1 MKEIIK
7 KETFWRWLLIAALII
22 CVIPLLWIAVYNH
35 SSADDYSYGCLARW
49 AWTDTHNLFR
59 VFAAAGEKIKNTYLN
74 WQGSYSAVALFALQ
88 PSVWGEE
95 FYGCTTVIVLGLLL
109 FGTLFFCR
117 RMVTIL
123 GGKRITGDL
132 IALVLTLL
140 SIELLPSPVAGFFWW
155 NGSVYYVVFYA
166 LFLIETSLLMEVVQK
181 DQCRAGKL
189 AVLCIL
195 GAFLAGGN
203 YITALL
209 AMETGFLLLLGA
221 VLRKRKAVWKI
232 GIVYLLTVTGFLVNC
247 LAPGNAVRQSAFES
261 WSPVRAVLYSYHEA
275 YNYMIEWSQPLVLLG
290 LVFLIPFVW
299 KLPSLLPTHK
309 KSMWGYLIALAVQY
323 SLFASTFAPTLYAYG
338 AVGAGR
344 IQNVRF
350 FFWLLSCV
358 IMEYI
363 VICMIR
369 QALPE
374 ASEAVGGEYAGIFFG
389 CILALGAFFAGN
401 TLLADDT
408 RDLVSVTA
416 VKSLISG
423 EAKTYDMEM
432 KQRQQAYLSD
442 TAQVQVSPLT
452 AKPELL
458 FWEDITDNPDEWI
471 NQVVA
476 RFYRKD
482 EVYLE
487 EDAHDT
493 IPWIKEWN

>member
-1 MKEIIK
+1 MKKIVTEK
-7 KETFWRWLLIAALII
+7 FWRAMLLVILVI

-49 AWTDTHNLFR
+49 AWTDTHNIFQ
-59 VFAAAGEKIKNTYLN
+59 VIAAVGTKIRDTYYG

-88 PSVWGEE
+88 PAVFGEQ
-95 FYGCTTVIVLGLLL
+95 FYKCTTYLVLGLFLAGL
-109 FGTLFFCR
+109 FLFFR
-117 RMVTIL
+117 KSVTMI
-123 GGKRITGDL
+123 GGEKKTADVVAIVV
-132 IALVLTLL
+132 ALLC
-140 SIELLPSPVAGFFWW
+140 IELLPSPVEGFFWW

-195 GAFLAGGN
+195 GVFLAGGN

-221 VLRKRKAVWKI
+221 VLRKRKAAWKV
-232 GIVYLLTVTGFLVNC
+232 GIVYFLTVTGFLVNC
-247 LAPGNAVRQSAFES
+247 MAPGNAVRQSAFES

-299 KLPSLLPTHK
+299 KLPSLLPAHK

-369 QALPE
+369 QAWSE

-416 VKSLISG
+416 VKSLVSG

-442 TAQVQVSPLT
+442 TAQVQVAPLT
-452 AKPELL
+452 VKPELL

-482 EVYLE
+482 AVYLE
-487 EDAHDT
+487 KN
-493 IPWIKEWN
+493 IYNN

>member
-35 SSADDYSYGCLARW
+35 SSADDYSYGYLARW

-95 FYGCTTVIVLGLLL
+95 FYGCTTVVVLGLLL
-109 FGTLFFCR
+109 FGTFYFCR
-117 RMVTIL
+117 KMVTIL
-123 GGKRITGDL
+123 GGKKITGDL
-132 IALVLTLL
+132 IALVLMLL
-140 SIELLPSPVAGFFWW
+140 SIELLPSPVEGLFWW

-195 GAFLAGGN
+195 GVFLAGGN

-221 VLRKRKAVWKI
+221 VLRKRKAAWKV
-232 GIVYLLTVTGFLVNC
+232 GIVYLLTVAGFLVNC

-275 YNYMIEWSQPLVLLG
+275 YNYMIEWSAPLVLLG
-290 LVFLIPFVW
+290 LAFLIPFVW
-299 KLPSLLPTHK
+299 RLPSFLPNHK

-323 SLFASTFAPTLYAYG
+323 SLFASTFVPTLYAYG
-338 AVGAGR
+338 EVGAGR

-358 IMEYI
+358 VMEYI

-369 QALPE
+369 QVLSE
-374 ASEAVGGEYAGIFFG
+374 TSEAVGGEYAGVFFS
-389 CILALGAFFAGN
+389 CILVLGAFFVGN
-401 TLLADDT
+401 TLLTDDT

-416 VKSLISG
+416 VKSLVSG
-423 EAKTYDMEM
+423 EAKIYDMEM
-432 KQRQQAYLSD
+432 KQREQAYLSD
-442 TAQVQVSPLT
+442 AAQVRVSPLT
-452 AKPELL
+452 VKPELL

-487 EDAHDT
+487 E
-493 IPWIKEWN
+493 